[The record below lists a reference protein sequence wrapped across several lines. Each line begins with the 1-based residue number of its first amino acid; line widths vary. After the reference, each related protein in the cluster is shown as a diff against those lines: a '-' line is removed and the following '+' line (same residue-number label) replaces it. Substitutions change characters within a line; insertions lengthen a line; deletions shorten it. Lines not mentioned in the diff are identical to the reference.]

1 MALNLNDQIV
11 TIPERKKGTTDTL
24 MFTVPAGK
32 TLKIATSPS
41 GEEIAAGT
49 VPAGMQWA
57 VSVVIS
63 ISES

>member
-1 MALNLNDQIV
+1 MAVNLNDQIV

-24 MFTVPAGK
+24 TFTVPAGK

-49 VPAGMQWA
+49 VPVGKQWA
-57 VSVVIS
+57 VRVVVS
-63 ISES
+63 ITES